1 MTPDSQNDKWAPDPL
16 HEPSDGFPKVPAL
29 RRTGFLNSYSFLAW
43 TRWVLII
50 FGWAFAIILA
60 GVITGLFKS

>member
-29 RRTGFLNSYSFLAW
+29 RRTGFLNSYSFLAC

-50 FGWAFAIILA
+50 FGWALAIILA